1 MCGVSSSYH
10 RNWGKLRHAR
20 EETKNIK
27 RKRFWLL
34 LWDKVLYKPQALLL
48 KHQRDININSINI
61 LTPALRNQWESG
73 SKTPGRASSH
83 RDWHTPPFLVSG
95 PGVHSSLWTK
105 EQSQACHTTLLMPP
119 LLAQKRDSCVSALPW
134 HLHRLPSRNRHRCLQ
149 VSPTAVASAPLL
161 CLPSTGDTL
170 SLWARGN
177 GLTAAG
183 TLVHRAK
190 LKFLFR
196 SSIL

>member
-1 MCGVSSSYH
+1 MGEWQQNTRQS
-10 RNWGKLRHAR
+10 KQ
-20 EETKNIK
+20 
-27 RKRFWLL
+27 
-34 LWDKVLYKPQALLL
+34 PQRLA
-48 KHQRDININSINI
+48 H
-61 LTPALRNQWESG
+61 
-73 SKTPGRASSH
+73 
-83 RDWHTPPFLVSG
+83 PFLVSG

-105 EQSQACHTTLLMPP
+105 EQSQACHTALLTPP